1 LWAVYSTFSHWN
13 LDTLMMKL
21 LVKNIGQLV
30 TVVEGGEVC
39 LAGKAMSQIKVREGN
54 AEQPLA
60 LAVDDD
66 GLIAM
71 LDTQKQVLERFKDS
85 HFSEVVDAKGCAVT
99 PGLVDGHTHPV
110 WAGDRVHEFA
120 MKLAGASYMEV
131 HAAGGGINFTVE
143 KTRAADEEE
152 LLDLLLPRLRAM
164 LQHGTTTVE
173 CKSGYGLETATEVKM
188 LTVLE
193 KARSKCPIEISSTF
207 CGAHSVPKGSTAAEA
222 TIDVIEKQMP
232 AVLKLREKGE
242 MNVENI
248 DVFCEKGVFEV
259 EHSQRILEA
268 GKAAGFRVNFH
279 GDELNPLGGA
289 EMGAAIQAEAISHL
303 EEISPAGIQA
313 MAVSGSVGVILPTT
327 AYILRLKSPP
337 VRDMINC
344 GMVVA
349 LGTDFNPNAHC
360 LSMPMVMHL
369 ACVNLKM
376 TLNEA
381 LAAATINA
389 AHSIG
394 RGASHG
400 SLQVGK
406 VADMLVL
413 GEKRWEHLVYQLGS
427 RDVIRHVVKK
437 GNIVV

>member
-1 LWAVYSTFSHWN
+1 
-13 LDTLMMKL
+13 MMKL

-39 LAGKAMSQIKVREGN
+39 LAGKGMGQIKVREGN

-71 LDTQKQVLERFKDS
+71 VDGQKQVLERFKDS
-85 HFSEVVDAKGCAVT
+85 HFSQVVDAKGCAVT

-152 LLDLLLPRLRAM
+152 LLDLLLPRLHAM
-164 LQHGTTTVE
+164 LRHGTTTVE

-188 LTVLE
+188 LRVLE
-193 KARSKCPIEISSTF
+193 KARCKCPIEISSTF
-207 CGAHSVPKGSTAAEA
+207 CGAHSVPKGITAAEA
-222 TIDVIEKQMP
+222 TIDVIKKQLP
-232 AVLKLREKGE
+232 AVLKLREEGE

-248 DVFCEKGVFEV
+248 DVFCEKGVFEIQD
-259 EHSQRILEA
+259 SQRILEA

-313 MAVSGSVGVILPTT
+313 MASSGSVGVILPTT

-413 GEKRWEHLVYQLGS
+413 GEQRWEHLVYQLGS

-437 GNIVV
+437 GSIVV

>member
-1 LWAVYSTFSHWN
+1 
-13 LDTLMMKL
+13 MMKL

-39 LAGKAMSQIKVREGN
+39 LAGKGMGQIKVREGN

-71 LDTQKQVLERFKDS
+71 VDTQKQVLERFKDS
-85 HFSEVVDAKGCAVT
+85 HFSQVVDAKGCAVT

-152 LLDLLLPRLRAM
+152 LLDLLLPRLGEM
-164 LQHGTTTVE
+164 LRHGTTTVE

-188 LTVLE
+188 LRVLE

-222 TIDVIEKQMP
+222 TRDVIEKQLP
-232 AVLKLREKGE
+232 AVLKLREEGQ

-248 DVFCEKGVFEV
+248 DVFCEKGVFEIQD
-259 EHSQRILEA
+259 SQSILEA

-313 MAVSGSVGVILPTT
+313 MASSGSVGVILPTT

-413 GEKRWEHLVYQLGS
+413 GQQRWEHLVYQLGS

-437 GNIVV
+437 GTIVV